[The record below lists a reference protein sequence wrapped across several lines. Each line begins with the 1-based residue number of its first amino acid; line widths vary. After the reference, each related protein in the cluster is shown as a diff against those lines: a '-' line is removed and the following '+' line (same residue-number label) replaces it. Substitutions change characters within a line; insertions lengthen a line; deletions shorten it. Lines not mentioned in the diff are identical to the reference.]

1 MYSLQRKAAPWSR
14 SPSLLA
20 LLDAV
25 RFDMAEGVRLSDAE
39 AGAALD
45 LLENEAAD
53 LAAEAEAEGDAI
65 KDEEEDDDVISSEEA
80 AVRLLQ
86 RCWRGYV
93 ARKAAW
99 ALQEDAYVQ
108 VSEKRE

>member
-1 MYSLQRKAAPWSR
+1 
-14 SPSLLA
+14 
-20 LLDAV
+20 
-25 RFDMAEGVRLSDAE
+25 MAEGVRLPDAE

-45 LLENEAAD
+45 LLEHEAAD

-65 KDEEEDDDVISSEEA
+65 EEEEEANNDDVISSEEK